1 MAQEDKALLAAEA
14 QLPGGDDEI
23 HWSELESDSS
33 EDVEY
38 FPAAPASHGHEAR
51 GSREPA
57 PSSPAA
63 TTVTESQ
70 VTQPSELTSL
80 LQQLVTQQREDRIA
94 QEEARRAHEAQLAA
108 IQREA
113 ARERATVEERFVGLI
128 DRVSQRQTLSFSRC
142 SRA

>member
-1 MAQEDKALLAAEA
+1 MRYTGLSLSQTPPRMSSTSL
-14 QLPGGDDEI
+14 QQPLPVMTMRQG
-23 HWSELESDSS
+23 
-33 EDVEY
+33 
-38 FPAAPASHGHEAR
+38 

-57 PSSPAA
+57 PESPAA
-63 TTVTESQ
+63 ATVTESQ

-113 ARERATVEERFVGLI
+113 AQERAAAEERFVGLI
-128 DRVSQRQTLSFSRC
+128 DRVSQRID
-142 SRA
+142 A

>member
-1 MAQEDKALLAAEA
+1 MAQLSPEAQARVAQEDETLLVAKA
-14 QLPGGDDEI
+14 QLPRGDDEI

-33 EDVEY
+33 EDAEY
-38 FPAAPASHGHEAR
+38 FPAAPASHDHEAG

-57 PSSPAA
+57 HSSPTA

-94 QEEARRAHEAQLAA
+94 QEEARRAHRLSLQPF
-108 IQREA
+108 
-113 ARERATVEERFVGLI
+113 RERLPESVLQPRSV
-128 DRVSQRQTLSFSRC
+128 LSGSLTEFHRG
-142 SRA
+142 